1 MVEVAL
7 YVHALAHTGVV
18 KNVLAV
24 ADGLREAGHGVDLVT
39 ALPGG
44 EAPSGVRHV
53 PLLGTARPS
62 RAIEHLAAV
71 RPLRRYLRRECPR
84 IAVSMGNHGHGPFW
98 AASRGLSGT
107 RFVYRISN
115 ELGQRPLGAPAGN
128 RVKRWL
134 RTRFAAR
141 LAADADA
148 LVLVS
153 PHLLDDPVLAA
164 AHRAGKAVVIPNG
177 VDVAEA
183 RRRAAEPLD
192 HEWLDGSQPT
202 VLAIGRLAQQKNFPA
217 LLRAIARLAAE
228 RPVRLVILG
237 ESRDSA
243 RAELLAQARALGI
256 DRRVLLPGTS
266 DNVYAWLK
274 RADVLALPS
283 WWEGSSNVLLEA
295 MAVGTPVV
303 ASRTAGS
310 AAILVG
316 DAHGLLVDPADPD
329 ALAAA
334 IAAQLDPATRRPPG
348 NRAQAFDLSATLAGW
363 RGFIAAQIERRGA

>member
-24 ADGLREAGHGVDLVT
+24 AAGLREAGHRVDLVT

-44 EAPSGVRHV
+44 EVPQGVRHV
-53 PLLGTARPS
+53 PLLGNARRS
-62 RAIEHLAAV
+62 RALEHLAAA
-71 RPLRRYLRRECPR
+71 RPLRRYLRAEQPR

-115 ELGQRPLGAPAGN
+115 ELGRRPSGAPAGN
-128 RVKRWL
+128 AFKRWL

-164 AHRAGKAVVIPNG
+164 AHRAGKAVVIANG

-192 HEWLDGSQPT
+192 HAWLDGSQPT
-202 VLAIGRLAQQKNFPA
+202 VLAIGRLAPQKNFPT

-243 RAELLAQARALGI
+243 RAELLAQARSLGI
-256 DRRVLLPGTS
+256 EQRVLLPGTT
-266 DNVYAWLK
+266 DNVYTWLK
-274 RADVLALPS
+274 RADALALPS

-295 MAVGTPVV
+295 MAVGTPIV

-310 AAILVG
+310 AAMLVG
-316 DAHGLLVDPADPD
+316 EEHGFLVDPADAG

-334 IAAQLDPATRRPPG
+334 IAAQLDPATRRAPG
-348 NRAQAFDLSATLAGW
+348 SRAQKFDISATLAGW
-363 RGFIAAQIERRGA
+363 RDFVTALLERRRA